1 MKNFLIFLVFKS
13 TILYQVSG
21 APKHFLVETEDDQ
34 EEPRIDDYEGKFE
47 DYQASDECKLK
58 KSGEMKEVDAGE
70 EVILISGGAGRGT
83 SRKCEACKSVE
94 VFSPDYQCVLP
105 SLPENRQQHT
115 MDNATLCGGEGTLT
129 SCLTFSS
136 GKWVT
141 SHAMAQKRSDHTS
154 WNNKEEGK
162 IILMGG
168 DRRQETETIT
178 KGKIDGVP
186 GFRMKYY
193 TRDACSITDHTTN
206 SVIITGGSYERTV
219 SRYNTS
225 GHVEDLPSLIRGRKQ
240 HGCGSYRD
248 DSGEQVFLVAGGI
261 GVTSHGSSSSTDGSI
276 SSTEMLTRTK
286 CVWVTVNPL
295 PKKMY
300 GLRGV
305 TLGGVLYMTGGNRE
319 VEGASGFHE
328 FSSSIYKWTGQN
340 WERVGKMKN
349 ARVYHAVSTIRLDE
363 IKDYCT

>member
-34 EEPRIDDYEGKFE
+34 EEPRMDDYEGKFE

-70 EVILISGGAGRGT
+70 EVILITGGGDKKT
-83 SRKCEACKSVE
+83 VEA
-94 VFSPDYQCVLP
+94 FSPDYQCVLP
-105 SLPENRQQHT
+105 SLPENRIKHT
-115 MDNATLCGGEGTLT
+115 MDNATLCGGERTFKLSKH

-141 SHAMAQKRSDHTS
+141 SHAMAQKRQEHTS
-154 WNNKEEGK
+154 WNIKEEGK

>member
-1 MKNFLIFLVFKS
+1 MKNVLIFLVFKS

-34 EEPRIDDYEGKFE
+34 EEPRMDDYEGKFE

-70 EVILISGGAGRGT
+70 EVILITGGGDKKT
-83 SRKCEACKSVE
+83 VEA
-94 VFSPDYQCVLP
+94 FSPDYQCVLP
-105 SLPENRQQHT
+105 SLPENRIKHT
-115 MDNATLCGGEGTLT
+115 MDNATLCGGERTFKLSKH

-141 SHAMAQKRSDHTS
+141 SHAMAQKRYDHTS
-154 WNNKEEGK
+154 WNIKEEGK